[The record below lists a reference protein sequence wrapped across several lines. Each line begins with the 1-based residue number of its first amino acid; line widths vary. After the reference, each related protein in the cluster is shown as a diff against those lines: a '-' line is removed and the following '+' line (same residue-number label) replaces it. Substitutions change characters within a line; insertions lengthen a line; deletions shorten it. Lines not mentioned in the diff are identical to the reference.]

1 MGRNAVANVS
11 AKELADLKASEAVH
25 FFVRKVSS
33 EDGITL
39 PFTYIGRG
47 KLEYIEGS
55 KKANGAHLFRAP
67 MECTAPEDVYFDF
80 RLP

>member
-1 MGRNAVANVS
+1 MWC
-11 AKELADLKASEAVH
+11 DAVH
-25 FFVRKVSS
+25 FFVRKGEQRGRVKVSK
-33 EDGITL
+33 EDGIRL

-55 KKANGAHLFRAP
+55 MKANGAHLFRAP
-67 MECTAPEDVYFDF
+67 IEHAAPEDIYFDF